1 MREARIQG
9 EVTAQDLVQHLDSF
23 KRWQQGIKDE
33 LMVGCDSATGFE
45 HIFKLPCRDR
55 RQTVV

>member
-1 MREARIQG
+1 
-9 EVTAQDLVQHLDSF
+9 
-23 KRWQQGIKDE
+23 
-33 LMVGCDSATGFE
+33 MVGCDSATGFE